1 MTLFLKRLYS
11 LEWQGVDAIMITRCR
26 LRIASVWKR
35 RKYLFILLREI
46 ENHAI
51 GAWLKKLIVEGKSSD
66 CSRVDLS
73 AEISQ
78 TEDLSMKNNTYND
91 YLLPNVLAMRFSH
104 FLYRSFSAIL
114 LLSCLQNL

>member
-1 MTLFLKRLYS
+1 M
-11 LEWQGVDAIMITRCR
+11 Q
-26 LRIASVWKR
+26 
-35 RKYLFILLREI
+35 LFIQNQSSFFLYN

-51 GAWLKKLIVEGKSSD
+51 AALLEKKLTSKGKSSD

-73 AEISQ
+73 AEILQ

>member
-1 MTLFLKRLYS
+1 MFR
-11 LEWQGVDAIMITRCR
+11 
-26 LRIASVWKR
+26 
-35 RKYLFILLREI
+35 
-46 ENHAI
+46 NHAVVYTKSEFLRFVKRKPRD
-51 GAWLKKLIVEGKSSD
+51 GRVVGKKLTSKGKSSD

-73 AEISQ
+73 TEILQ

>member
-1 MTLFLKRLYS
+1 MFRNHAVVYTKSEFILFIQRKPRDSRVVGKRLIDY
-11 LEWQGVDAIMITRCR
+11 
-26 LRIASVWKR
+26 
-35 RKYLFILLREI
+35 
-46 ENHAI
+46 
-51 GAWLKKLIVEGKSSD
+51 GKSSD

>member
-1 MTLFLKRLYS
+1 MFRNHAVVYTKSEFILFIQRKPRDSCVVEKRL
-11 LEWQGVDAIMITRCR
+11 
-26 LRIASVWKR
+26 
-35 RKYLFILLREI
+35 
-46 ENHAI
+46 I
-51 GAWLKKLIVEGKSSD
+51 GEGKSSD
-66 CSRVDLS
+66 CSRADLL